1 MDYYLFT
8 YPNCQKCERLKASL
22 AEKRIDYGEYSLV
35 QPPGKAKI
43 REFIRY
49 VKRDEKGAIIL
60 PILLLN
66 DQGIVRAVLNSAEEL
81 DQWLKSKA

>member
-1 MDYYLFT
+1 M
-8 YPNCQKCERLKASL
+8 
-22 AEKRIDYGEYSLV
+22 EKRIDYAEYSLV

-66 DQGIVRAVLNSAEEL
+66 DQGIVRAVINSGEEL

>member
-1 MDYYLFT
+1 MDYFLFT
-8 YPNCQKCERLKASL
+8 YPNCQKCESLKKSL
-22 AEKRIDYGEYSLV
+22 VEKRIDYAEYSLV

-66 DQGIVRAVLNSAEEL
+66 DQGIVRAVINSGEEL

>member
-8 YPNCQKCERLKASL
+8 YPNCLKCEDLKRTLGDRGFA
-22 AEKRIDYGEYSLV
+22 YTEYSLI

-43 REFIRY
+43 REFIRH
-49 VKRDEKGAIIL
+49 VRRDDKGAIVL
-60 PILLLN
+60 PTLILN
-66 DQGIVRAVLNSAEEL
+66 DQGLVRAVINSSEEL